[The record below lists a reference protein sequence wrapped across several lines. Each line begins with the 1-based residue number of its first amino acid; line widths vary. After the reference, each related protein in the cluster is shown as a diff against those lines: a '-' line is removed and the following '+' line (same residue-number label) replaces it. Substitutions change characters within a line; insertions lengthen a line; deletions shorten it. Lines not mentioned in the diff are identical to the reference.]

1 MTESGMSAWEIVL
14 RLLCTENDFDFF
26 FVFVFSSSNSSL
38 KLYISQ
44 SNKYVYITTRYYNI
58 FAIYLTN
65 KLRDGLKGGFERSRN
80 DNM

>member
-14 RLLCTENDFDFF
+14 RLLSTENDFDF
-26 FVFVFSSSNSSL
+26 FVFSSSNSSL

-44 SNKYVYITTRYYNI
+44 SNKYVYIITRYYNI
-58 FAIYLTN
+58 FAIYLIN